1 MDFKK
6 FDGEFEINVGVS
18 CRFCRKILLL
28 FELNPK
34 AALYRFGMNFTQTHK
49 K

>member
-1 MDFKK
+1 MEVFLV
-6 FDGEFEINVGVS
+6 EINVGVS

-34 AALYRFGMNFTQTHK
+34 TALYRFGMNLTQTHK
-49 K
+49 ILIL